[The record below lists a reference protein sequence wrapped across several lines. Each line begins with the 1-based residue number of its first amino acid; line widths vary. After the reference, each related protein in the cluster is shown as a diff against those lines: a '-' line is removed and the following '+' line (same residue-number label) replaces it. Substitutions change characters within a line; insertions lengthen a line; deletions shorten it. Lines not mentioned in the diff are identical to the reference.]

1 MSKTVLTA
9 QPTPAF
15 GLKPFSSHNRKR
27 FIRRL
32 VFNLKKNLEDL
43 DLNDAD
49 IAMIPQELKLNSE
62 NTESH

>member
-1 MSKTVLTA
+1 MSKTLLTA
-9 QPTPAF
+9 QSSSVC

-27 FIRRL
+27 FLKRL

-49 IAMIPQELKLNSE
+49 MAMVPQGAKLDSE